1 MWVALRRIVMSVI
14 IGAAF
19 ATAAAAQDRIFHDG
33 WELGALGH
41 FGQRLGPAAGLDGR
55 LVAGGRVAVSDTEAV
70 DLPTGARRALPPGAT
85 VVALDPARP
94 RVVLAMPG
102 TGPAGTL
109 DLALFE
115 LVPGTSETLVTG
127 VCRSPITG
135 GAATVSSYAYDAQL
149 VIAQRCA
156 AGGAAQDIVAVDAS
170 QAPARLPIA
179 IGLASQLEMS
189 SDGQR
194 LFIRTALGFGT
205 SRTHGF
211 DVANGAALGTAEK
224 GGDMRWDDAIDALL
238 VTTEGYLDAEVVVI
252 SRTMAILA
260 AAPFSERICTVRVQV
275 SPHTGRAYVA
285 TDGGT
290 NTAARPMR
298 LEALAGAPLQSVA
311 AAFPPP
317 PTTQPC
323 APLVLR
329 TAPGAPRGLSANVS
343 GGNVALDW
351 TNVGGASS
359 FVLEVGVAPGRT
371 DLSVFSGP
379 DSQSSFAHVPSG
391 TYYLRVRGAN
401 AFGGGRPSQEIHVV
415 VP

>member
-1 MWVALRRIVMSVI
+1 VVVAALLGVAVPA
-14 IGAAF
+14 G
-19 ATAAAAQDRIFHDG
+19 AQDRLFHDG
-33 WELGALGH
+33 GELGALGH
-41 FGQRLGPAAGLDGR
+41 FGQRLGPASGLDGR
-55 LVAGGRVAVSDTEAV
+55 LVAGGRVAVTDTEAA

-127 VCRSPITG
+127 VCRSPVAG

-149 VIAQRCA
+149 VIAQRCRD
-156 AGGAAQDIVAVDAS
+156 GAAQDIVVIDVAVTPS
-170 QAPARLPIA
+170 QLRVLWSATTF
-179 IGLASQLEMS
+179 ASQLEVS

-194 LFIRTALGFGT
+194 FFIRTALGFGT

-211 DVANGAALGTAEK
+211 DVATGAALGTVEK
-224 GGDMRWDDAIDALL
+224 GGDMRWDDALDALL

-252 SRTMAILA
+252 SRTMAVLA

-275 SPHTGRAYVA
+275 SSHTGRVYVA

-311 AAFPPP
+311 VAFPPP

-401 AFGGGRPSQEIHVV
+401 AFGGGRPSGEVRVV